1 MSDQECDST
10 VSRYGD
16 ATYMGR
22 VKWFNRVAGWGFVSV
37 VGGVEEGWKQ
47 FQDDEVFVHW
57 KSLEVGKEQ
66 YRYLVNG
73 EYITFTIA
81 YSQNSNHKYQAQSV
95 RGINGGILMCET
107 RNERSGAPGAG
118 EDDQERQSGPPM
130 QVRPRG
136 GGPRE
141 GQQGEQWFLVKQPGG
156 QTGSSRRGRG
166 GHWQG
171 RGGQWQGRGGQGRGG
186 QGRGGEWQGRG
197 GEWQEGNEQTP
208 NNESA

>member
-16 ATYMGR
+16 ATYTGR

-37 VGGVEEGWKQ
+37 IGSTEEGWKES
-47 FQDDEVFVHW
+47 QDDEIFVHW
-57 KSLEVGKEQ
+57 KSLSVEKEQ

-73 EYITFTIA
+73 EYITFSIA

-107 RNERSGAPGAG
+107 RNERSGGQG
-118 EDDQERQSGPPM
+118 TGDEEQERQPRQPM
-130 QVRPRG
+130 QIRPRG

-141 GQQGEQWFLVKQPGG
+141 GQQGQQGEQWFLVKQSGA
-156 QTGSSRRGRG
+156 QGSTRGRGRGRGRG

-171 RGGQWQGRGGQGRGG
+171 RGGQWQGRS
-186 QGRGGEWQGRG
+186 
-197 GEWQEGNEQTP
+197 EQTP
-208 NNESA
+208 ENESA